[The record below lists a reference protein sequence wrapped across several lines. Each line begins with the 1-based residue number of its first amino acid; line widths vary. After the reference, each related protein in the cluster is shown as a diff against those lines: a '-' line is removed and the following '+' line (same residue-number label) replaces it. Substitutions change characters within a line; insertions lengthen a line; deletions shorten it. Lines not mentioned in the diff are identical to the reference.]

1 MSWHGRNRP
10 EERLPRRQARFL
22 GETDI
27 RRAEIMI
34 TKTKVSLNTPS
45 GPDQG
50 RLTCGSQHCRSLT
63 VPPSRLLQTTSELL
77 VRY

>member
-1 MSWHGRNRP
+1 
-10 EERLPRRQARFL
+10 
-22 GETDI
+22 
-27 RRAEIMI
+27 MI